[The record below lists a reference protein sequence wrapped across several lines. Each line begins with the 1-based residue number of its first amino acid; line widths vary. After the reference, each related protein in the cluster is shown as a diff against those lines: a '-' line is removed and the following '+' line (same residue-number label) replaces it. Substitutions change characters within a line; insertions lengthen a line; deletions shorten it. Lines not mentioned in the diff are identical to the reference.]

1 MAYERRR
8 RVPMR
13 HERRV
18 LLTALLTGLPAVV
31 AALALLWSG
40 DYSAKVR
47 WTLALLIGGVW
58 LGASLSLQAQ
68 VTRPLQTL
76 SNILAAL
83 REEDF
88 SIRARGA
95 RDDDALGLAFLEANI
110 LGETLR
116 SQRLGAME
124 AVALMRTVI
133 AEIDVALFAFD
144 EDHTLR
150 LVNKAG
156 ERLLGQPAERLIG
169 RSADALG
176 LAEPLLEEGP
186 RTLDLAFPGGA
197 GRWEVR
203 LNRFRQDGRPHQLL
217 VLADLSR
224 ALREEEIQAW
234 QRLVRVLSHEINNS
248 LAPIKS
254 VAGSLQKILRRE
266 PRPPDWD
273 VDLRQGLKVIEGRSD
288 ALSQF
293 IASYARLARLPQPKK
308 VPLDVGDWVQRVVD
322 LETRLPVR
330 VAGGPPLVIEADGQQ
345 LDQLL
350 INILRNAVD
359 AALETGGGVDV
370 SWLRSGAEVELRVLD
385 DGPGLSNTANLFVPF
400 FTTKPNGSGI
410 GLALSRQIA
419 EAHGGTLRLQNRRG
433 RKGCEARLRLPV
445 GGDDSANGRSGMGEG
460 GMGHEGRIS
469 SG

>member
-1 MAYERRR
+1 MAYERKRH
-8 RVPMR
+8 VPMR

-18 LLTALLTGLPAVV
+18 LLTALLTGLPAVI
-31 AALALLWSG
+31 AAFVLLWTG
-40 DYSAKVR
+40 DYAAKVR

-124 AVALMRTVI
+124 AVALMRTVL

-156 ERLLGQPAERLIG
+156 ERLLGQPSERLIG
-169 RSADALG
+169 RSASALG
-176 LAEPLLEEGP
+176 LAEPLHEDGP

-203 LNRFRQDGRPHQLL
+203 RNLFRQGGRPHQLL

-224 ALREEEIQAW
+224 ALREEEVQAW

-254 VAGSLQKILRRE
+254 VAGSLQNILRRE

-273 VDLRQGLKVIEGRSD
+273 SDLRQGLRVIEGRSE

-308 VPLDVGDWVQRVVD
+308 GPLSVSDWVQRVVA

-330 VAGGPPLVIEADGQQ
+330 VVGGPRLVVHADGQQ

-350 INILRNAVD
+350 INLVRNAVD

-370 SWLRSGAEVELRVLD
+370 SWQRAGGDLEVRILD
-385 DGPGLSNTANLFVPF
+385 DGPGLSNTSNLFVPF

-433 RKGCEARLRLPV
+433 RKGCEARLRLPIGDEGEDAARVVV
-445 GGDDSANGRSGMGEG
+445 GS
-460 GMGHEGRIS
+460 
-469 SG
+469 